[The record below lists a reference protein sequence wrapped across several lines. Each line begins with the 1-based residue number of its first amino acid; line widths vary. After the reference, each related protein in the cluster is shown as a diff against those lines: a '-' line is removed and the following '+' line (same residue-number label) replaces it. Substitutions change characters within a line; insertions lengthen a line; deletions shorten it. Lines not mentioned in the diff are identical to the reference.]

1 MFKGK
6 KKIEFNSEELRIVL
20 YALNEFRNQLLNENR
35 YTDAVDEVM
44 ARLKNKMRVDKYDLG
59 AIINGL
65 DKKRKTML
73 AQGENTSVI
82 DDLLLRLL
90 KIHENM

>member
-1 MFKGK
+1 
-6 KKIEFNSEELRIVL
+6 
-20 YALNEFRNQLLNENR
+20 
-35 YTDAVDEVM
+35 M

-73 AQGENTSVI
+73 TQDENTSII
-82 DDLLLRLL
+82 DDLLIRLL

>member
-1 MFKGK
+1 MFRGK
-6 KKIEFNSEELRIVL
+6 KKIEFSNEELRITL
-20 YALNEFRNQLLNENR
+20 YALNEFRNQLLNENK

-44 ARLKNKMRVDKYDLG
+44 AKLKKKTKVDKYDLG

-73 AQGENTSVI
+73 SEKEDTTVI
-82 DDLLLRLL
+82 NELISRLL
-90 KIHENM
+90 KIHETM